1 MDREGGGEDEG
12 KEGEELIGK
21 ERNYN
26 NLFLTVISKCSEI
39 PHNLKAS
46 YVTCCNKNI
55 IKEKKKTPSLDIMFH
70 FYQLNSDLIIKKSL
84 IALESSRATTLKG
97 DSKRIIAEN
106 SRHALTSD

>member
-1 MDREGGGEDEG
+1 
-12 KEGEELIGK
+12 
-21 ERNYN
+21 
-26 NLFLTVISKCSEI
+26 
-39 PHNLKAS
+39 
-46 YVTCCNKNI
+46 
-55 IKEKKKTPSLDIMFH
+55 MFH

>member
-46 YVTCCNKNI
+46 CVTCCNKNI
-55 IKEKKKTPSLDIMFH
+55 IKEKKKHPAWILCFTSTNLT
-70 FYQLNSDLIIKKSL
+70 LI
-84 IALESSRATTLKG
+84 
-97 DSKRIIAEN
+97 
-106 SRHALTSD
+106 